1 MNTTPNIQQIQPST
15 RKDALTQWVKRTQEI
30 LAYRSQQGLQFN
42 RLYNLLRTKRLTEV
56 ALESVL
62 QNDGA
67 KTPGIDGVTKY
78 DLQTDEAK
86 QELIKELNREL
97 CTKTYKPR
105 PVRRTYIPKDNGEQR
120 PLGIPTI
127 RDRVVQEMLRLILEP
142 IYECHF
148 YKHSYGFRP
157 FRSTHHAALRLK
169 DLIGNRGYKYAIEG
183 DIRKCF
189 DSIHHQKLL
198 QILRK
203 VIHDESVIYIIR
215 QMLKSGAMED
225 NAWSVTDEG
234 TPQGGIVSPLLAN
247 IYLNELDQFIADKWE
262 HVTDK
267 ERQRRRRR
275 GEHLPCYITRYADD
289 FVVLIHGEEQQAF
302 QLKEE
307 IAEFLDTE
315 LHLELSEEKTL
326 ITHVEN
332 GFDFL
337 GFQIRKFTSAT
348 LITPSHKAM
357 NKFRRKAKQRI
368 EDGFQNDNDA
378 GAIAY
383 INQYLL
389 GWGMYYR
396 RVSSSNAFRKA
407 DHYIWWRVFLTSK
420 RLRNV
425 KLYGGQHFKAHYVPY
440 ANDIRRLNRRHKGRN
455 YGVWADKEHT
465 VAHIIMALRFI
476 PIRYIN
482 QHPQLNPYIPEE
494 REQLEKRVGQ
504 LEIPPDQI
512 PDKEYVPDYGWE
524 WQITRQ
530 YVLELYGHRCYRCQ
544 KQIKGQQA
552 HVHHRKKL
560 KSWKSRQQ
568 ANLINNL
575 VPLCRSCHTWHHKR
589 HHKLEPTKTDNT

>member
-1 MNTTPNIQQIQPST
+1 MNTTPETQSVQPFT
-15 RKDALTQWVKRTQEI
+15 RKDALSQWVKRTQEI

-56 ALESVL
+56 ALENVL
-62 QNDGA
+62 QNNGA

-78 DLQTDEAK
+78 DLATDEAK
-86 QELIKELNREL
+86 QELIEELNGEL
-97 CTKTYKPR
+97 CNKTYHPR

-127 RDRVVQEMLRLILEP
+127 RDRVVQEMLRLLLEP
-142 IYECHF
+142 IYEGHF

-157 FRSTHHAALRLK
+157 YRSTHHAALRIK

-189 DSIHHQKLL
+189 DRIHHQKLL

-203 VIHDESVIYIIR
+203 VIRDESVIYIIR
-215 QMLKSGAMED
+215 QMLKSGVRED

-262 HVTDK
+262 YVTDK
-267 ERQRRRRR
+267 ERQRRRRN

-289 FVVLIHGEEQQAF
+289 FVVLVHGDEQQAV
-302 QLKEE
+302 QLKAE
-307 IAEFLDTE
+307 IAEFLNTE

-326 ITHVEN
+326 ITSVEE

-337 GFQIRKFTSAT
+337 GFQIRKFTGAT
-348 LITPSHKAM
+348 LITPSRKAM
-357 NKFRRKAKQRI
+357 IKFRKKVKQRI
-368 EDGFQNDNDA
+368 EDGFKNDNDA

-383 INQYLL
+383 INQYLF
-389 GWGMYYR
+389 GWAMYYR
-396 RVSSSNAFRKA
+396 RVSSAREFRNA
-407 DHYIWWRVFLTSK
+407 DHYVWWRVFRTSK
-420 RLRNV
+420 RYRNP
-425 KLYGGQHFKAHYVPY
+425 KLYGGQHYKAHYLPY
-440 ANDIRRLNRRHKGRN
+440 AKDIRRMNRRHKGKN
-455 YGVWADKEHT
+455 YGMWADREQT
-465 VAHIIMALRFI
+465 VAHIIMAMRFI

-494 REQLEKRVGQ
+494 REKLEKRVGQ
-504 LEIPPDQI
+504 LELPPEQL
-512 PDKEYVPDYGWE
+512 PDEEYRSDYGWE
-524 WQITRQ
+524 WRVTRQ

-544 KQIKGQQA
+544 KQIKGQKA

-560 KSWKSRQQ
+560 RNMKSRQQ
-568 ANLINNL
+568 ANLIDNL
-575 VPLCRSCHTWHHKR
+575 VPLCSSCHSWHHKR
-589 HHKLEPTKTDNT
+589 NLQLEPTDNT